1 MMKHRNVPPGTVSRV
16 SKFADLPEGAFHYG
30 FDESYEFV
38 SANKFSA
45 VIRKLDAYGTEE
57 RKLTIRAD
65 DSGEY
70 VIWRDLAF
78 NVRLSAEYF
87 RKA

>member
-1 MMKHRNVPPGTVSRV
+1 MNHRNVPLGTVSRV
-16 SKFADLPEGAFHYG
+16 SKFAELPEGASHYG

-45 VIRKLDAYGTEE
+45 VIRKLDVYGTEE
-57 RKLTIRAD
+57 RKSTIRAD

-78 NVRLSAEYF
+78 NVKLSAEYF